1 MRVQSNTITS
11 GYPRIGVDDWV
22 GFVGE
27 VVSPSGRSG
36 TLASINPVPI
46 RSLVNF
52 LYQHYSMQPTHN
64 DLLSQPV
71 SRQPVDRG
79 APIDDVLAG
88 SIPASV
94 EAELDDLIAR
104 AETFVGEGMSDE
116 PDDYLDHDHDLDREL
131 FKKTAPQYMHGV
143 VRGQQAYLTTNL
155 LESSSL
161 MLLQPQMVWTLGR
174 NREAGIPIRDRML
187 SRRHASIIYLRE
199 DRAFFLLD
207 LNSMN
212 GSYVNGVRV
221 DQQRLKDGDLVRI
234 GNTEF
239 FFFVSEHYENL
250 EPLHADVHAKLLSA
264 LLRENTIIE

>member
-1 MRVQSNTITS
+1 
-11 GYPRIGVDDWV
+11 
-22 GFVGE
+22 
-27 VVSPSGRSG
+27 
-36 TLASINPVPI
+36 
-46 RSLVNF
+46 
-52 LYQHYSMQPTHN
+52 MQPTHN
-64 DLLSQPV
+64 DLLSQPAI
-71 SRQPVDRG
+71 RQSADVG
-79 APIDDVLAG
+79 TPIDDVLAG

-104 AETFVGEGMSDE
+104 AETFVGEGLS
-116 PDDYLDHDHDLDREL
+116 DDYDYDYDYDCNLDRAL
-131 FKKTAPQYMHGV
+131 FKQTVPQYMHGV

-155 LESSSL
+155 LESGSL

-187 SRRHASIIYLRE
+187 SRRHASILYLRE
-199 DRAFFLLD
+199 ERAFFLLD

-239 FFFVSEHYENL
+239 FFFISEHYENL
-250 EPLHADVHAKLLSA
+250 EPLHADVHAKMLSA

>member
-1 MRVQSNTITS
+1 MRCQVFYHSIWV
-11 GYPRIGVDDWV
+11 VDWD
-22 GFVGE
+22 GI
-27 VVSPSGRSG
+27 VSPSGRSG
-36 TLASINPVPI
+36 TLDSINPVLISCLPKY
-46 RSLVNF
+46 
-52 LYQHYSMQPTHN
+52 LYQHYSMQPTNN

-71 SRQPVDRG
+71 SRQPADVG

-104 AETFVGEGMSDE
+104 AETFVGEGVSDDHE
-116 PDDYLDHDHDLDREL
+116 HDHDRDGEL
-131 FKKTAPQYMHGV
+131 FKHKAPQYMHGV

-155 LESSSL
+155 LESGSL

-239 FFFVSEHYENL
+239 FFFISEHYENL